1 MTLEIF
7 LPFWGD
13 PALLREAVESVLAQ
27 DSPNWELT
35 VVDDCYPDE
44 TVPEYFAALEDP
56 RVRYVRNETNQGI
69 TENYRT
75 CLSMATAELVVL
87 MGCDDVMHPN
97 YVSLIQQA
105 HKDHPEAAIIQPG
118 VQVID
123 ETGAVVKSL
132 ADSVKDR
139 IAAPRTDS
147 PVLLSGEDLAVSL
160 LRGNWLYWPSLAFKR
175 ESIMEVEFRDG
186 LPIVQDL
193 ALVIDMALRDEC
205 LLYVPTLAFSY
216 RRHSAS
222 ASAAT
227 LLDGSRFRGD
237 REYAAIARQLTLEKG
252 WPKAARAARTRWLSR
267 AHALSLLPQAAA
279 TRSTSALK
287 TVIRHAFGA

>member
-1 MTLEIF
+1 MTLQIF

-13 PALLREAVESVLAQ
+13 PGLLREAVESILAQ

-35 VVDDCYPDE
+35 VVDDCYPD
-44 TVPEYFAALEDP
+44 TSVPEYFASLTDS
-56 RVRYVRNETNQGI
+56 RVRYVRNETNLGI

-75 CLSMATAELVVL
+75 CLSMATADLVVL

-97 YVSLIQQA
+97 YVSLIQSA

-123 ETGAVVKSL
+123 ETGMVVKSL
-132 ADSVKDR
+132 ADTVKHR
-139 IAAPRTDS
+139 IAAPKTQT
-147 PVLLSGEDLAVSL
+147 PVELSGEELAVSL
-160 LRGNWLYWPSLAFKR
+160 LRGNWLYWPSLAFNR
-175 ESIMEVEFRDG
+175 EAVSKVEFRDG

-193 ALVIDMALRDEC
+193 ALVIDMALRDEI
-205 LLYVPTLAFSY
+205 LVYVPTPAFSY

-237 REYAAIARQLTLEKG
+237 REYAALSRDLVLAKG
-252 WPKAARAARTRWLSR
+252 WHRAARTARFRWLSR
-267 AHALSLLPQAAA
+267 AHALSLLPQAAVA
-279 TRSTSALK
+279 RSLPAVK
-287 TVIRHAFGA
+287 TVLRHAFGA

>member
-13 PALLREAVESVLAQ
+13 PALLREAVESILAQ

-44 TVPEYFAALEDP
+44 SVPQYFAELADP
-56 RVRYVRNETNQGI
+56 RIRYIRNETNQGI
-69 TENYRT
+69 TENYRI
-75 CLSMATAELVVL
+75 CLSMATADLVVL

-97 YVSLIQQA
+97 YVSLIEAA

-118 VQVID
+118 VEVID

-132 ADSVKDR
+132 ADAVKHR
-139 IAAPRTDS
+139 IAAPKTQT
-147 PVLLSGEDLAVSL
+147 PVQLSGEDLAVSL

-175 ESIMEVEFRDG
+175 DAVAKVEFRDG

-193 ALVIDMALRDEC
+193 ALVIDMALRDEI
-205 LLYVPTLAFSY
+205 LVYVPTLAFSY

-227 LLDGSRFRGD
+227 LLDGSRFQGD
-237 REYAAIARQLTLEKG
+237 REYAALARDLVLQKG
-252 WPKAARAARTRWLSR
+252 WRRAARAARFRWLSR
-267 AHALSLLPQAAA
+267 AHAVSLLPQAAA
-279 TRSTSALK
+279 ARSFQAVK
-287 TVIRHAFGA
+287 TVLRHAFGA

>member
-44 TVPEYFAALEDP
+44 SVPEYFEKLNDP

-105 HKDHPEAAIIQPG
+105 HKDHPDAAIIQPD
-118 VQVID
+118 VKVID
-123 ETGAVVKSL
+123 EKGAVVRSL
-132 ADSVKDR
+132 ADTVKHR
-139 IAAPRTDS
+139 IAAPKAKA
-147 PVLLSGEDLAVSL
+147 PVQLSGEELAVSL

-175 ESIMEVEFRDG
+175 ESIMGVEFRDG

-193 ALVIDMALRDEC
+193 ALVIDMALRDEA

-222 ASAAT
+222 ASAVT

-237 REYAAIARQLTLEKG
+237 REYAALARQLALQKG
-252 WPKAARAARTRWLSR
+252 WHRAARAARARWLSR
-267 AHALSLLPQAAA
+267 AHALSLLPQAVAA
-279 TRSTSALK
+279 RSPRAFK

>member
-13 PALLREAVESVLAQ
+13 PVMLREAVESVLAQ
-27 DSPNWELT
+27 DCPNWVLT
-35 VVDDCYPDE
+35 VVDDCYPDDS
-44 TVPEYFAALEDP
+44 VPKYFADLGDP

-75 CLSMATAELVVL
+75 CLSMAMDELVVL
-87 MGCDDVMHPN
+87 MGCDDIMHPN
-97 YVSLIQQA
+97 YVSLILKA

-118 VQVID
+118 VEVID

-132 ADSVKDR
+132 ADAVKHR
-139 IAAPRTDS
+139 IAAPKTDA
-147 PVLLSGEDLAVSL
+147 PLQLRGEELAVSL

-175 ESIMEVEFRDG
+175 ESIMQVEFRDG

-193 ALVIDMALRDEC
+193 ALVIDLALQDEA

-237 REYAAIARQLTLEKG
+237 REYAALAQELTRQKG
-252 WPKAARAARTRWLSR
+252 WHRAARAARTRWLSR
-267 AHALSLLPQAAA
+267 AHAFTLLPQAAA
-279 TRSTSALK
+279 ARSPHALK
-287 TVIRHAFGA
+287 AVLRHAFGA